1 MPPCIPGQEGGK
13 LNACIYALHYGERQQ
28 GNICKQTLKHV
39 IHIAAAPR
47 GLRHAL
53 EPPRPRCCSKTDQKD
68 TFGPINTLSVTE
80 ASLDFCLIEVSN
92 KTSLLFLTSAKCSKR
107 NFINGLT
114 FCNLCKRRNTSFF
127 FFIFIFTLPLSFKGK
142 KGAEDNMQEKLF
154 SFRAVKILWVS
165 SSLGKTLFPQKPFQF
180 FHENSEMKWK
190 ILSLCCKRRLTSL
203 DFK

>member
-68 TFGPINTLSVTE
+68 RFGPINTLSVTE

-127 FFIFIFTLPLSFKGK
+127 FFS
-142 KGAEDNMQEKLF
+142 F
-154 SFRAVKILWVS
+154 SFS
-165 SSLGKTLFPQKPFQF
+165 
-180 FHENSEMKWK
+180 
-190 ILSLCCKRRLTSL
+190 LSLYLLKEKKEQRTICRKNFSASEP
-203 DFK
+203 